1 MTADRISKLQDRATE
16 IIQPEQ
22 HRENRLEQNEQSFRN
37 MWDNKRSSI
46 YVIKVPGDKRVGLY
60 RYLKDILVENIPKL
74 VKGININIQE
84 V

>member
-1 MTADRISKLQDRATE
+1 
-16 IIQPEQ
+16 
-22 HRENRLEQNEQSFRN
+22 